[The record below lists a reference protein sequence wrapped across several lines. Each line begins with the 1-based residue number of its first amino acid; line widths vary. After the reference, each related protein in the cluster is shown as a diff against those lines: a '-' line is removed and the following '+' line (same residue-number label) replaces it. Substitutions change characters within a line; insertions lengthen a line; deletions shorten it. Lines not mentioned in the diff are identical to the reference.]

1 MFEIQ
6 PIYWLVAACDSIRP
20 MTMHV
25 NYEARYLTPSELL
38 LNLISLLLLTLLN

>member
-6 PIYWLVAACDSIRP
+6 PIYWLAAACNSILT

-25 NYEARYLTPSELL
+25 NGEARYLTPSELL
-38 LNLISLLLLTLLN
+38 LNLISLLLPTLLN